1 MKSTD
6 KFFPV
11 ILIIVY
17 YSDKPWTGAI
27 TLHEMLRIPEEMLPY
42 VNNYKILLVEARKND
57 LVLHTA
63 NNTDLFH
70 LLEIILDKIMS
81 KNEATQKAIQY
92 RGEYKTDKSVIM
104 TIAGYL
110 KKSLIRMLLTKEYSI
125 WEDF

>member
-1 MKSTD
+1 
-6 KFFPV
+6 
-11 ILIIVY
+11 
-17 YSDKPWTGAI
+17 
-27 TLHEMLRIPEEMLPY
+27 MLPY